1 MCFVCIYV
9 RLQAQAST
17 VWIQCCE
24 NVLVAHEQA
33 HMHNIL
39 IHKPISY
46 QVNSTD
52 YLPFQCR
59 TPAYIDSV
67 IVLLFMSALVLN
79 ICTKIHLIYLIIV
92 SCPLRNVLIASLREK
107 GRRGRERR
115 RAIWISK
122 RVATQTGEKSHP
134 PIAVSFSHWM
144 SCRQFCLR
152 PFILCKVERCDVLLP
167 CSVS

>member
-9 RLQAQAST
+9 RLQAQACT

-33 HMHNIL
+33 HTRIT

-46 QVNSTD
+46 QVSSTD
-52 YLPFQCR
+52 YLPFQYPR
-59 TPAYIDSV
+59 PAYVDSV
-67 IVLLFMSALVLN
+67 IVLLFMSSLVLN

-92 SCPLRNVLIASLREK
+92 SCPLKDVLIASLREK
-107 GRRGRERR
+107 GQRGRERR

-122 RVATQTGEKSHP
+122 LVATQTGEKSHP

-144 SCRQFCLR
+144 SCRHFCLR
-152 PFILCKVERCDVLLP
+152 PFILFQVERCEVLFP